1 MFKRKIYYDKSLT
14 EKARF
19 LRNNSTLTEVL
30 LWNELK
36 RGQRR
41 GYDFHRQKPILHWIV
56 DFFCYDLMLAIEVDG
71 DYHEF
76 DEVKMQD
83 KYRQEQIEALG
94 ISFLHFKDDTI
105 KYDIQSALIDIVN
118 YIDHYENTPL
128 TPLQE
133 GNNSSFNKKNQFPP
147 KKGGGLGSC

>member
-1 MFKRKIYYDKSLT
+1 MFKQKIYYDKSLT

-36 RGQRR
+36 RWQRR
-41 GYDFHRQKPILHWIV
+41 GCDFHRQKPILHWIV
-56 DFFCYDLMLAIEVDG
+56 DFFCYNLMLAIEVDG

-76 DEVKMQD
+76 DEVKTKD

-94 ISFLHFKDDTI
+94 ISFLRFKDDTI
-105 KYDIQSALIDIVN
+105 KYDLQSTLIDIEN
-118 YIDHYENTPL
+118 YIDYYENTPL
-128 TPLQE
+128 IPLKE
-133 GNNSSFNKKNQFPP
+133 GNNSSFNKNNQFPP
-147 KKGGGLGSC
+147 KKEG

>member
-1 MFKRKIYYDKSLT
+1 MKKPRIYYDSGLK

-36 RGQRR
+36 KGQRR

-71 DYHEF
+71 DYHEIE
-76 DEVKMQD
+76 DVKIKD
-83 KYRQEQIEALG
+83 RQRQVQIESLG
-94 ISFLHFKDDTI
+94 INFIRFKDDTI
-105 KYDIQSALIDIVN
+105 KHDIQSALIAIEE
-118 YIDHYENTPL
+118 YIDKYEKHSPNP
-128 TPLQE
+128 
-133 GNNSSFNKKNQFPP
+133 S
-147 KKGGGLGSC
+147 

>member
-1 MFKRKIYYDKSLT
+1 MDKPRICYDKGLM

-30 LWNELK
+30 LWKELK

-71 DYHEF
+71 DYHEY
-76 DEVKMQD
+76 DEVKAKD
-83 KYRQEQIEALG
+83 RIRQEQIEVLD
-94 ISFLHFKDDTI
+94 ISSLRFKDDMI
-105 KYDIQSALIDIVN
+105 KYDMPSVLIEIET
-118 YIDHYENTPL
+118 YIDNY
-128 TPLQE
+128 
-133 GNNSSFNKKNQFPP
+133 KKHSPNPFSR
-147 KKGGGLGSC
+147 GE

>member
-1 MFKRKIYYDKSLT
+1 MRKPRIYYDVGLK

-56 DFFCYDLMLAIEVDG
+56 DFFCYDLMQVIEVDG

-76 DEVKMQD
+76 EEVKTKD
-83 KYRQEQIEALG
+83 IHRQEQIEALG
-94 ISFLHFKDDTI
+94 INFIRFKDDTI
-105 KYDIQSALIDIVN
+105 KYDIQSALLAIEG
-118 YIDHYENTPL
+118 YIDKYEKHLPGPPL
-128 TPLQE
+128 
-133 GNNSSFNKKNQFPP
+133 
-147 KKGGGLGSC
+147 

>member
-1 MFKRKIYYDKSLT
+1 MFKPKIYYDKELK

-30 LWNELK
+30 LWNHLK

-76 DEVKMQD
+76 DEVKTKD

-94 ISFLHFKDDTI
+94 ISFLRFKDDTI
-105 KYDIQSALIDIVN
+105 KYDIESALIAIEKH
-118 YIDHYENTPL
+118 IDEHEKHSPS
-128 TPLQE
+128 P
-133 GNNSSFNKKNQFPP
+133 S
-147 KKGGGLGSC
+147 

>member
-1 MFKRKIYYDKSLT
+1 MFKPKIYYDKGLK

-76 DEVKMQD
+76 EEVKTKD

-94 ISFLHFKDDTI
+94 ISFLRFKDDTI
-105 KYDIQSALIDIVN
+105 KYDIQSALIDIEN
-118 YIDHYENTPL
+118 YIDHYQNTPL

-133 GNNSSFNKKNQFPP
+133 GNDSEITESSKFPP
-147 KKGGGLGSC
+147 NKEG